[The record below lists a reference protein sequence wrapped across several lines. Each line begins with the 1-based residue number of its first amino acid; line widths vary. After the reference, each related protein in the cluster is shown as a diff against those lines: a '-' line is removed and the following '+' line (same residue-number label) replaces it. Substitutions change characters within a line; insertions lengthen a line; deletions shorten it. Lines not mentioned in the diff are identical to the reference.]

1 VHKRTITMLKTSSLT
16 LVTTIFYDVF
26 DLALMNIPIIS
37 AKFDLIVQRDVPLVN
52 YQYVKIK
59 LPLKRYV

>member
-1 VHKRTITMLKTSSLT
+1 MHKRTITMLKTSSLT

-26 DLALMNIPIIS
+26 DLAFMNIPIIS